1 MAVYAQA
8 HAHDCMAAFKAGL
21 GQEYALVLGTV
32 ALMED
37 ADAPTKEYQKAVQKL
52 REIGIEIT
60 LEKLLGKTLA
70 HRAASKRYSSK
81 TQKRKAAS
89 DIRPDVSTDVRPDM
103 RSDAA
108 PPLSISINPSPTEKE
123 VARKT
128 RKPRQPSKGKLAL
141 AEFNAAVTEV
151 TGSPSCV
158 TGMANET
165 RAAAFADALAAA
177 GETMVD
183 AVRRRHGLGR
193 SLTLLFMM
201 NDYAGDRT
209 LKRPSPMNLA
219 NNLRQP
225 HPREIPTDPEE
236 ARKYWLGEQQDE
248 QRFDWG

>member
-37 ADAPTKEYQKAVQKL
+37 VDAPTKEYQKAVQKL
-52 REIGIEIT
+52 REIGVEIT

-81 TQKRKAAS
+81 APKKAKPS
-89 DIRPDVSTDVRPDM
+89 DIRSDVRSDV
-103 RSDAA
+103 RSDEVS
-108 PPLSISINPSPTEKE
+108 PLSISLSITPSPAEKE

-165 RAAAFADALAAA
+165 RAAAFADAIAAA
-177 GETMVD
+177 GETMAA
-183 AVRRRHGLGR
+183 AVKRRHGLGK
-193 SLTLLFMM
+193 SLTLHWMM
-201 NDYAGDRT
+201 NDYASDRT
-209 LKRPSPMNLA
+209 SKRLA
-219 NNLRQP
+219 PVNTGNSLRQP
-225 HPREIPTDPEE
+225 HPREIPTDPEA
-236 ARKYWLGEQQDE
+236 ARVYWLGEQQDE
-248 QRFDWG
+248 PRFDFG

>member
-1 MAVYAQA
+1 VAIYAQA

-37 ADAPTKEYQKAVQKL
+37 VDAPTKEYQKAVQKL
-52 REIGIEIT
+52 RGIGIEIT

-70 HRAASKRYSSK
+70 HRAASKRYSGK
-81 TQKRKAAS
+81 TQKKRASS
-89 DIRPDVSTDVRPDM
+89 DIRPDVSTDIRSDV

-108 PPLSISINPSPTEKE
+108 PPLSISINPSPAEKE

-141 AEFNAAVTEV
+141 AEFNSAVTQV

-165 RAAAFADALAAA
+165 RAATFAEAVSAA

-183 AVRRRHGLGR
+183 AVKRRHGLGK
-193 SLTLLFMM
+193 SLTLHWMM
-201 NDYAGDRT
+201 NDYAGDRVA
-209 LKRPSPMNLA
+209 KRPVNTG
-219 NNLRQP
+219 NHLRQP
-225 HPREIPTDPEE
+225 HPREIPTDPEA
-236 ARKYWLGEQQDE
+236 ARVYWLGEQKDE
-248 QRFDWG
+248 PRFDFG